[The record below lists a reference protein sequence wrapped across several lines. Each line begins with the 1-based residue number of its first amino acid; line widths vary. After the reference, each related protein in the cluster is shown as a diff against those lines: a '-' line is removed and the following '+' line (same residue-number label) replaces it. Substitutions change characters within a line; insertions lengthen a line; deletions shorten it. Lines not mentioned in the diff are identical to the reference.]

1 MKVRC
6 IDDVGGY
13 FLTEGKVYDV
23 ISATCNM
30 YRIKDDNEE
39 YCNYWASRFEIV
51 EENEESEGV
60 KYDGGKLRMELI
72 PPEAIEALAEVITY
86 GANKYSDD
94 NWKKVSKDRYIGAL
108 MRHLNAY
115 RKGELYDDESGLTHI
130 AHILTNAAFL
140 VYKEENDGE

>member
-1 MKVRC
+1 MKVKC
-6 IDDVGGY
+6 IDNSCLEECLTVGN
-13 FLTEGKVYDV
+13 LYDV
-23 ISATCNM
+23 IKEAELT
-30 YRIKDDNEE
+30 YELVDNKGHVD
-39 YCNYWASRFEIV
+39 YYYKSRFKVVYEG
-51 EENEESEGV
+51 GV
-60 KYDGGKLRMELI
+60 KYDSGKLRMELI

-115 RKGELYDDESGLTHI
+115 RKGELYDDESGLTHM

-140 VYKEENDGE
+140 VYKEENDE

>member
-1 MKVRC
+1 MKVKC
-6 IDDVGGY
+6 VDDSY
-13 FLTEGKVYDV
+13 IEDCLTAGNLYDV
-23 ISATCNM
+23 IKEAEST
-30 YRIKDDNEE
+30 YELVDDKGNVD
-39 YCNYWASRFEIV
+39 YYYKSRFKVVYEG
-51 EENEESEGV
+51 GV
-60 KYDGGKLRMELI
+60 KYDSGKLRMELI
-72 PPEAIEALAEVITY
+72 PPEAIEALAKVITY

-115 RKGELYDDESGLTHI
+115 RKGELYDDESGLTHM

>member
-1 MKVRC
+1 VTKVMC
-6 IDDVGGY
+6 INKAGNM
-13 FLTEGKVYDV
+13 FITEGEVYDV
-23 ISATCNM
+23 ISTTGNM

-39 YCNYWASRFEIV
+39 YSSYYMSRFEAV
-51 EENEESEGV
+51 EEDKEDGV
-60 KYDGGKLRMELI
+60 KYDTGKLRMELI

-94 NWKKVSKDRYIGAL
+94 NWKKVGKDRYIGAL

-115 RKGELYDDESGLTHI
+115 RKGELYDDESGLTHM

-140 VYKEENDGE
+140 IYKEENDE

>member
-1 MKVRC
+1 MF
-6 IDDVGGY
+6 I
-13 FLTEGKVYDV
+13 TEGEVYDV
-23 ISATCNM
+23 ISTTGNM

-39 YCNYWASRFEIV
+39 YSSYYMSRFEAV
-51 EENEESEGV
+51 EEDKEDGV
-60 KYDGGKLRMELI
+60 KYDAGKLRMELI

-86 GANKYSDD
+86 GANKYNDD

-115 RKGELYDDESGLTHI
+115 RKGELYDDESGLTHM

-140 VYKEENDGE
+140 IYKEENDE

>member
-1 MKVRC
+1 VTKVMC
-6 IDDVGGY
+6 INKAGNM
-13 FLTEGKVYDV
+13 FITEGEVYDV
-23 ISATCNM
+23 ISTTGNM
-30 YRIKDDNEE
+30 YRIKDDNDE
-39 YCNYWASRFEIV
+39 YSSYYMSRFEVV
-51 EENEESEGV
+51 EEDKEDGV
-60 KYDGGKLRMELI
+60 KYDSGKLRMELI

-115 RKGELYDDESGLTHI
+115 RKGELYDDESGLTHM

-140 VYKEENDGE
+140 IYKEENDE